1 MSRLLHIS
9 DLHFG
14 AEDRDALAWFAAEAD
29 RMQPDAI
36 VVTGDL
42 TQRAKHREFDAAR
55 DYLAR
60 LPAPIIVEE
69 GNHDLPYFDL
79 IERFTRPYARIDRV
93 KRAVETRVELDD
105 CVFVSLKT
113 TARAQWRLNWSHG
126 HVDEKSISRAEAALR
141 EVPEEKLAI
150 VAAHHPLVE
159 RAGFE
164 SKGKTR
170 GGKDAMQRIAVAG
183 CDVILTGHVHT
194 PFDLEQLGVRM
205 IGAGTLSER
214 LREHPPSYNEILIRG
229 RDVSVEHHVQKD

>member
-14 AEDRDALAWFAAEAD
+14 AEDAGALAWFAAEAD
-29 RMQPDAI
+29 RLRPDAI

-55 DYLAR
+55 AYLSR
-60 LPAPIIVEE
+60 LLAPVIIEE
-69 GNHDLPYFDL
+69 GNHDLPYFNP
-79 IERFTRPYARIDRV
+79 IERFLRPYARIDRV

-113 TARAQWRLNWSHG
+113 TARAQFRLNWSHG
-126 HVDEKSISRAEAALR
+126 HVDDESIERAETALR
-141 EVPEEKLAI
+141 EAPQAKLKI

-159 RAGFE
+159 RNAFE
-164 SKGKTR
+164 TKGRTR
-170 GGKDAMQRIAVAG
+170 GGKEAMQRIAVAG
-183 CDVILTGHVHT
+183 ADVILTGHVHT
-194 PFDLEQLGVRM
+194 PFDIEHLGVRM

-214 LREHPPSYNEILIRG
+214 LREHPPSYNEILIDDG
-229 RDVSVEHHVQKD
+229 AVTVKHHVEG